1 MEISLRLEELTDEEL
16 SFVRQIG
23 VERVDVHNPT
33 LVPGYE
39 EQGEEYFLNIPKV
52 LRKIRKMGVDIAS
65 FRYPRIRNALLGNPE
80 GKREVENLNRVI
92 KTLGDNDA
100 HLIQVDFH
108 SVRLSPRGVPGRY
121 ETKQRGGYTMDA
133 FSLGRMRKQM
143 TNQEKDE
150 RYIHHFTDTISA
162 EKYFDN
168 CVKVYEEIVP
178 ELENSG
184 VKLAIH
190 TDDPPI
196 PDEEGLLPGITT
208 PEKIHK
214 LFDAVPSPNSGLLF
228 CTGTRY
234 ESGINIIQQIEQLG
248 SKIFHVHFRN
258 VKGTI
263 PENGGYEEVMLDD
276 GDMDMLEV
284 LRALSNAGY
293 AGALN
298 PDHFPI
304 LSGDTHTRNAGRA
317 FAVGYIRALLS
328 AL

>member
-1 MEISLRLEELTDEEL
+1 MEISLRLEELSEKEL

-23 VERVDVHNPT
+23 VERVDVHNPA

-39 EQGEEYFLNIPKV
+39 EHGEEYFQNIPKV
-52 LRKIRKMGVDIAS
+52 LRKIRKSGIDVAS
-65 FRYPRIRNALLGNPE
+65 FRYPKIRNALLGNSD
-80 GKREVENLNRVI
+80 GDREVKNLSRVI
-92 KTLGDNDA
+92 GILGENDA

-108 SVRLSPRGVPGRY
+108 SIRLSPGGVPGRY

-133 FSLGRMRKQM
+133 FSLGRMRKQLV
-143 TNQEKDE
+143 NQEKDSK
-150 RYIHHFTDTISA
+150 YFHHFRDKVSPD
-162 EKYFDN
+162 EYFNN
-168 CVKVYEEIVP
+168 CVKVYEKIVP
-178 ELENSG
+178 VLEDSG

-208 PEKIHK
+208 PEKIQK
-214 LFDAVPSPNSGLLF
+214 IFDAVPSPNSGLLF

-234 ESGINIIQQIEQLG
+234 ESGIDVFEQIERLG
-248 SKIFHVHFRN
+248 TKIFHIHFRN

-284 LRALSNAGY
+284 LRALSDVGY
-293 AGALN
+293 EGALN

-317 FAVGYIRALLS
+317 FSVGYIRALLS